1 MSIGMNSNIEK
12 NRVSVIIPTYNRA
25 EFLGRAVR
33 SVIKQEYDNI
43 EIIIVDDM
51 STDNTQSVVKSLMT
65 TFPSIVY
72 GKNDHNKGP
81 SGARN
86 TGILKS
92 SGDYI
97 AFLDSDDIWLEGH
110 LRNGVKLLENNPEI
124 DVLFGNFKVADYH
137 TDKHRYNFFDQKKI
151 LFTLNS
157 VQITPNIRILQDNL
171 FEALIQENFF
181 HFGSSI
187 IRKSSLGEIL
197 LDESV
202 MYAEDRDF
210 AIRLYKEASGT
221 FAYRENPVFILYK
234 HDSNLIKHG
243 DLNNGQQVIE
253 AHLYLFAKYLRSYDL
268 SHSEKRTLT
277 NLISKRL
284 LNLSYAYRTK
294 KEHHN
299 AFSCVIKSFK
309 YSFSLNQFKELIKV
323 LITRG
328 IRSI

>member
-1 MSIGMNSNIEK
+1 MHQKKTSI
-12 NRVSVIIPTYNRA
+12 IIPTYNRA
-25 EFLGRAVR
+25 QFLGNAVR

-51 STDNTQSVVKSLMT
+51 STDNTESTVESLIT
-65 TFPSIVY
+65 RFPSIVY
-72 GKNDHNKGP
+72 CKNDHNKGP

-86 TGILKS
+86 TGIIKS
-92 SGDYI
+92 SGEYI
-97 AFLDSDDIWLEGH
+97 AFLDSDDMWLEGH
-110 LRNGVKLLENNPEI
+110 LTNGLKVLDKNPKI

-157 VQITPNIRILQDNL
+157 VQIAPKIRILQDNL

-187 IRKSSLGEIL
+187 IRKSSLGGIF

-202 MYAEDRDF
+202 KYAEDRDF
-210 AIRLYKEASGT
+210 AIRLYKEVNAT
-221 FAYRENPVFILYK
+221 FAYCEAPVFILYR
-234 HDSNLIKHG
+234 HDSNLIKYSE
-243 DLNNGQQVIE
+243 LNNSQQVIE
-253 AHLYLFAKYLRSYDL
+253 THLCLFTKYLRSYDL

-284 LNLSYAYRTK
+284 LNLSYIYRTK
-294 KEHHN
+294 EEHRN
-299 AFSCVIKSFK
+299 AFSCVMKSFK
-309 YSFSLNQFKELIKV
+309 YGLSLNQFKELAKV

>member
-1 MSIGMNSNIEK
+1 MNRNIEK
-12 NRVSVIIPTYNRA
+12 NKVSVIIPTYNRA
-25 EFLGRAVR
+25 EFLGGAVR

-51 STDNTQSVVKSLMT
+51 STDNTESVVESLMT
-65 TFPSIVY
+65 IFPSIVY
-72 GKNDHNKGP
+72 CENDHNKGP

-86 TGILKS
+86 TGIIKS
-92 SGDYI
+92 SGEYI

-110 LRNGVKLLENNPEI
+110 LTNGLKVFDKNPEI
-124 DVLFGNFKVADYH
+124 DVIFGNFSVVDLH
-137 TDKHRYNFFDQKKI
+137 NDKHRYNFFDQKKI

-157 VQITPNIRILQDNL
+157 VQIAPNIRILQDNL

-187 IRKSSLGEIL
+187 IRKSSTNGVL
-197 LDESV
+197 LDESI
-202 MYAEDRDF
+202 MFAEDRDF
-210 AIRLYKEASGT
+210 AIRLYKEVNAT
-221 FAYRENPVFILYK
+221 FAYCEDPVFILYR
-234 HDSNLIKHG
+234 HNSNLIKYSE
-243 DLNNGQQVIE
+243 LNNSQQVIE
-253 AHLYLFAKYLRSYDL
+253 AHLYLFTKYLRSYDL

-284 LNLSYAYRTK
+284 LSLSYVYRMK

-309 YSFSLNQFKELIKV
+309 YSLSLNQFKELTKV

-328 IRSI
+328 IR